1 MIPETK
7 LIVLDNQ
14 LGIRAPQSAVLAIV
28 ATATTGAINVPKPF
42 TRIPDV
48 VQEYTSGP
56 LVEVAAYA
64 IERFGLQVL
73 TVRAGASNVGAYG
86 SLSLAFQGT
95 STPTLD
101 LATHPVDEFD

>member
-1 MIPETK
+1 MIPQTE
-7 LIVLDNQ
+7 LVVLDNQ
-14 LGIRAPQSAVLAIV
+14 LGIRAPANAVLAIV
-28 ATATTGAINVPKPF
+28 GVATTGALNKPQPF

-73 TVRAGASNVGAYG
+73 LVRSGASNPGSYGALSVSFKG
-86 SLSLAFQGT
+86 S
-95 STPTLD
+95 STPTL
-101 LATHPVDEFD
+101 

>member
-1 MIPETK
+1 MIPETQ

-14 LGIRAPQSAVLAIV
+14 LGIRASQTAVLAIV
-28 ATATTGAINVPKPF
+28 ATATTGTLNVPKPI

-73 TVRAGASNVGAYG
+73 TVRAGAANAGAYG
-86 SLSLAFQGT
+86 ALAASFQGT

-101 LATHPVDEFD
+101 AATHP